1 MREILY
7 LSLFYGLK
15 FVFGILPKRALFALL
30 KLLSKLYKNI
40 DKRHT
45 KVMRA
50 NLKMCFKDKNESEIE
65 TLIAQTYFNF
75 GLFGAEFLLN
85 ENDTKEQILAKTSF
99 ENQEILLDALSTNR
113 PIIVQTAHYGNWELF
128 SLAMAARFGAV
139 SIIGRAL
146 DSKAMN
152 RLLERKRTRFDI
164 ELIEKKGAAKPVIK
178 ALKEHRLLGI
188 LVDQN
193 TGISEGLE
201 CSFFGHKIIHTH
213 AASVF
218 ASKMDALIIPAFIQ
232 RDGERFKI
240 VFYDKIDVS
249 ELSAKFGKEEALKI
263 ATQAQ
268 SDATQKQIAKK
279 PDEYFW
285 MHRKFKYFYKEIYA

>member
-1 MREILY
+1 MREMLY
-7 LSLFYGLK
+7 LSLYYSLRFI
-15 FVFGILPKRALFALL
+15 FGILPKKALFAFL
-30 KLLSKLYKNI
+30 KLLAKFYKNI

-45 KVMRA
+45 AVMRA
-50 NLKMCFKDKNESEIE
+50 NLKMCFKDKNEAQIE
-65 TLIAQTYFNF
+65 ELIFKTYLNF

-85 ENDTKEQILAKTSF
+85 ENTTKEQILAKVSF
-99 ENQEILLDALSTNR
+99 ENEEILLNALKTNR

-152 RLLERKRTRFDI
+152 KILEQKRTRFDI
-164 ELIEKKGAAKPVIK
+164 ELIEKKGAAKGVIK

-193 TGISEGLE
+193 TSKDEGVE

-232 RDGERFKI
+232 RDGQRFKI
-240 VFYDKIDVS
+240 IFYPQIDVN
-249 ELSAKFGKEEALKI
+249 AMIRDFGKDAAIQK
-263 ATQAQ
+263 ATQMQ
-268 SDATQKQIAKK
+268 SDATQNQIAKK

-285 MHRKFKYFYKEIYA
+285 MHRKFKFFYKEIYA